1 MRNDLKDDPINIPSL
16 TIDKEDCLEEQQRES
31 THHKFAKEMPPV
43 NTSSKR
49 FWGYI
54 LLLLFILY
62 SVAMVGLFWI
72 CKQTAD
78 SVRQQLDEKTTSN
91 SILAQTTNGQLLKIA
106 DQFNKQQAIVKE
118 NLENI
123 RVQNKQLA
131 SKLINLADIQ
141 QKLIAKQDVYDKQL
155 NQLQERLME
164 LAKLNANDRNKQIDE
179 LAHEITALKNTQI
192 SEEAFKLLTEDIK
205 AIKKQNLP
213 QTVKSIQDDLLLLRS
228 QLDTTANRSLET
240 LQTNFKQQLEDIQK
254 KLQNMQKQLD
264 NRSPY

>member
-1 MRNDLKDDPINIPSL
+1 
-16 TIDKEDCLEEQQRES
+16 
-31 THHKFAKEMPPV
+31 
-43 NTSSKR
+43 
-49 FWGYI
+49 
-54 LLLLFILY
+54 
-62 SVAMVGLFWI
+62 MVGLFWI

-164 LAKLNANDRNKQIDE
+164 LAKLNANDRNKQIEE

-205 AIKKQNLP
+205 NIKKQNLP

-228 QLDTTANRSLET
+228 HLDTTANQSLET

-254 KLQNMQKQLD
+254 KLQNM
-264 NRSPY
+264 